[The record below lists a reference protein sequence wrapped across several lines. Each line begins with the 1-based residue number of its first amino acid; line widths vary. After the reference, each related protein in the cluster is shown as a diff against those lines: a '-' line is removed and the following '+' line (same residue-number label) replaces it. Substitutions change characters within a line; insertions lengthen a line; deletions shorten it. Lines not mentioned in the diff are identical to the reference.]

1 MEQLDIGEKE
11 LNVMNDKAI
20 VQSSTEL
27 KDDDME
33 EVRINMH
40 VIFSHL
46 YTKWIFCYS
55 DQSPN

>member
-1 MEQLDIGEKE
+1 
-11 LNVMNDKAI
+11 MNDKAI

-46 YTKWIFCYS
+46 YTK
-55 DQSPN
+55 